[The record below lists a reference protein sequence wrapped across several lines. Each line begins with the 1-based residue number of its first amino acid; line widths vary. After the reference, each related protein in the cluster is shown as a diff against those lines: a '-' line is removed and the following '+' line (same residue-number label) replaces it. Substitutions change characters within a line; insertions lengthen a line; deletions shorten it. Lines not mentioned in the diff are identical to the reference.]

1 MPTDIRKIKS
11 LIELV
16 EKSSITT
23 LEISEDGETIK
34 ISRATDASTA
44 PAPIVIPMMTG
55 SGYYPAQNQAP
66 QYQSSGSAAS
76 SLQVLTPQAPAA
88 PTAPAPVAAQPTP
101 EKTPEPSAP
110 AVVAGHTV
118 KSPMVGTY
126 YSSPSPEA
134 EPFVTIGSKVSVGD
148 TLCIIEAM
156 KMLNRIESDKAGVV
170 QACLSENGKAV
181 EYDQPLFIIG

>member
-55 SGYYPAQNQAP
+55 GGYYPAQNQAP

-76 SLQVLTPQAPAA
+76 RRKHPLHLPPL
-88 PTAPAPVAAQPTP
+88 
-101 EKTPEPSAP
+101 
-110 AVVAGHTV
+110 HL
-118 KSPMVGTY
+118 SPH
-126 YSSPSPEA
+126 
-134 EPFVTIGSKVSVGD
+134 K
-148 TLCIIEAM
+148 
-156 KMLNRIESDKAGVV
+156 
-170 QACLSENGKAV
+170 
-181 EYDQPLFIIG
+181 QPLKKHQSPALRPLLRVIP